1 MIRTGKK
8 LATAFV
14 LTASLAVG
22 SLSLGQAPSAAALSG
37 SDWRAGNIMSDLVFF
52 NNASMDANQ
61 IQYFLE
67 SRLPSCDTWGQKMYT
82 STLTRA
88 QYGAS
93 KGVPA
98 PYVCL
103 KDYKENPTTHEN
115 NLKTAGNVVGGLTA
129 AQIIKQAAD
138 TYKINP
144 KVLIVLL
151 QKEQSLVTDDWPWP
165 IQYRSATGYGCPDTA
180 PCDTEYYGFYN
191 QVMNAA
197 AAFRRYATYPE
208 SYRYKANQN
217 NVILYNPNTSCG
229 SSQVYIENQATAGLY
244 VYTPY
249 QPNQAALNNL
259 YGIGDSCSAYGNR
272 NFWRMFTDWFGS
284 TQQEQ
289 KYLTFKSYLSDL
301 GWTNTTVNEGITGT
315 TGQSRPMEAFKINGE
330 VEYATYSIG
339 TGWQPTVD
347 NGMITGT
354 TSQNKPIKAF
364 RIAPTGSIAEKF
376 DLYYRAHVS
385 SVGWM
390 DWAKNG
396 TIAGDLRA
404 NSNSIEAIQIRLIFK
419 GQTGPSP
426 NTAPALE
433 DTTVAAPTAQKLA
446 AQVTAHVSNVGWQP
460 TVTDG
465 MASGTTEESRRLE
478 AIKVQLNNNTG
489 TTGEI
494 LYSAHV
500 EQIGWQDF
508 VSNNKIAGTTG
519 QAKRTEA
526 LRFMLTGG
534 ISTGYDVWYRAH
546 IQGYGWLGWAKNGDP
561 AGSTGQRL
569 RMEAVEIRLL
579 PKDAPPLASTNSFV
593 NPNNIPLPD
602 TYTLTYGTHLSS
614 IGWVYGTKQ
623 NMTAGTTGQS
633 RAMEAIKLQSLSSI
647 AGDITLLCSAYVK
660 DSGWTTPAP
669 ATTDC
674 GTTGQSKP
682 IYGIKLSLAGTASN
696 NYDIVYRAHVSNIGW
711 LGWVKNGSS
720 AGATSLDKPIE
731 ALVLKLTHR

>member
-180 PCDTEYYGFYN
+180 PCDAEYYGFYN

-289 KYLTFKSYLSDL
+289 KYLTFKSHLSNL
-301 GWTNTTVNEGITGT
+301 GWTDTTVNEGITGT

-354 TSQNKPIKAF
+354 TGQSKPIKAF
-364 RIAPTGSIAEKF
+364 RATPTGSIAEKF

-419 GQTGPSP
+419 GQAGPTP
-426 NTAPALE
+426 TAAPSLE
-433 DTTVAAPTAQKLA
+433 DTTLAASTPPKLA
-446 AQVTAHVSNVGWQP
+446 AQVTAHVGNVGWQP

-465 MASGTTEESRRLE
+465 MASGTTEEAKQIE
-478 AIKVQLNNNTG
+478 AVKVQLVNNTG
-489 TTGEI
+489 KTGGI
-494 LYSAHV
+494 KYSTHV
-500 EQIGWQDF
+500 EQIGWQSF
-508 VSNNKIAGTTG
+508 VNANEVAGTTG
-519 QAKRTEA
+519 QSKQVEA
-526 LRFMLTGG
+526 VRFMLTGE
-534 ISTGYDVWYRAH
+534 ISADYNIWYRTH
-546 IQGYGWLGWAKNGDP
+546 VQNYGWLNWAKNGDP
-561 AGSTGQRL
+561 AGSAGQGL
-569 RMEAVEIRLL
+569 QIEAIEIRLL
-579 PKDAPPLASTNSFV
+579 PKSATPLATANGFI
-593 NPNNIPLPD
+593 NPKAVLTPD
-602 TYTLTYGTHLSS
+602 TYALTYGTHLSN

-623 NMTAGTTGQS
+623 NITAGTIGQS
-633 RAMEAIKLQSLSSI
+633 RPMEAIKLQSLSSI

-660 DSGWTTPAP
+660 DTGWTAPAP
-669 ATTDC
+669 ATTNC

-682 IYGIKLSLAGTASN
+682 IYGIKLSLAGTAAN

-711 LGWVKNGSS
+711 LGWVKNNQLSGT
-720 AGATSLDKPIE
+720 ANLDKSVE
-731 ALVLKLTHR
+731 AITIKLTHK